1 MKTSKCIALS
11 ILALLF
17 TGTCASAHHNT
28 GAVFDMDAEVTF
40 DGVIEEYEWKNPH
53 LYFYVSTTDESG
65 ESAVWRIE
73 AGPLAIM
80 RRLGWT
86 RDSLAKG
93 EKISFVGKPSR
104 NPNRKSAFLV
114 SVKSETKELPSFM
127 SEEAFEILFAT
138 GESSG
143 SAPKTDRLSGTW
155 VAVLSIEGGAWIDY
169 PDRLVLTEAG
179 TAATQEFDEA
189 TMHPGLSCT
198 PMTAPAVMVI
208 PDTKSIEVR
217 ENEISLRAE
226 FDNVDRIVSM
236 IDTGKE
242 EEPSI
247 QGQSIGRWQGR
258 ALVVET
264 TNFAAH
270 RNGNAF
276 GLPSGPQK
284 KLVESFELNPDRTSL
299 TYRFELTDP
308 EFIAETVI
316 REIQWIYRPDVDYA
330 AEKCDLENSR
340 LFLKD

>member
-1 MKTSKCIALS
+1 MKTSNYFAQS
-11 ILALLF
+11 ILVFFF
-17 TGTCASAHHNT
+17 TGTCALAHHNT
-28 GAVFDMDAEVTF
+28 GAVFDMDAEVSF

-53 LYFYVSTTDESG
+53 LYFYVSTTDDSG
-65 ESAVWRIE
+65 ESVVWRVE

-86 RDSLAKG
+86 RDSLAIG
-93 EKISFVGKPSR
+93 DNVSFVGRPSR
-104 NPNRKSAFLV
+104 NSGRKSAFLV
-114 SVKSETKELPSFM
+114 SVMSAAKELPSFM
-127 SEEAFEILFAT
+127 SEEAFEILSAE
-138 GESSG
+138 GESG
-143 SAPKTDRLSGTW
+143 NLAQTTDRLSGTW
-155 VAVLSIEGGAWIDY
+155 IAPLNIEGAAWIDR
-169 PDRLVLTEAG
+169 PETLSLTEAG
-179 TAATQEFDEA
+179 TDAMEEFDEV

-217 ENEISLRAE
+217 ENVILLRAE

-242 EEPSI
+242 QEPSI

-258 ALVVET
+258 ALVIET

-276 GLPSGPQK
+276 SLPSGPQK
-284 KLVESFELNPDRTSL
+284 KLVERFELNPARTSL
-299 TYRFELTDP
+299 TYSFELTDP
-308 EFIAETVI
+308 EFLAEPVI
-316 REIQWIYRPDVDYA
+316 REIQWIYKADVDY
-330 AEKCDLENSR
+330 ESEECDLENSR